1 MYSGIPH
8 LTSED
13 AGGIPIPL
21 NKMEVASPSLPLC
34 PSLSLSLSLYFSPLY
49 APPCVY
55 INIWRH
61 TSMIIYISIC
71 IYIYV
76 YICIYTDA

>member
-21 NKMEVASPSLPLC
+21 NKMEVASPFPI
-34 PSLSLSLSLYFSPLY
+34 SPLY
-49 APPCVY
+49 
-55 INIWRH
+55 IF
-61 TSMIIYISIC
+61 
-71 IYIYV
+71 IYV
-76 YICIYTDA
+76 YIYIYIERERDA

>member
-21 NKMEVASPSLPLC
+21 NKMEVASPFPI
-34 PSLSLSLSLYFSPLY
+34 SPLY
-49 APPCVY
+49 
-55 INIWRH
+55 IF
-61 TSMIIYISIC
+61 
-71 IYIYV
+71 IYV
-76 YICIYTDA
+76 YIYIERCMMSMICIVFMMSGAYSLSKLSMISMINMIRLI